1 MSAFEGNRVDYPY
14 IPFIAKRVDVTVGDC
29 PMTAGLIDGLSLL
42 LSGNCGSI
50 FIAAHT
56 ALETLCGGLC
66 NRLCNGEMVKVIPS
80 GLGEEEDML
89 IAPCAA
95 VFYAFRHGVF
105 LHPYDVV
112 AKIPAVVTQ
121 GEGQHPRDTDH
132 IFGLAALN
140 FAVEGYGLSVSSVG
154 IFRIDAEQDTQHLQA
169 P

>member
-80 GLGEEEDML
+80 GLGEEEDMYL
-89 IAPCAA
+89 
-95 VFYAFRHGVF
+95 
-105 LHPYDVV
+105 LHP
-112 AKIPAVVTQ
+112 AWNPPFWGLEATS
-121 GEGQHPRDTDH
+121 GETPQKP
-132 IFGLAALN
+132 
-140 FAVEGYGLSVSSVG
+140 SG
-154 IFRIDAEQDTQHLQA
+154 IYSC
-169 P
+169 